1 VPHLADVDVAQAL
14 RRYTRDGELNDA
26 DAAAA
31 LEDLRALDLRR
42 HAQEPLRDR
51 VWRLRR
57 NLIACDAVSVALAE
71 VLDAKLPS
79 AGLPQRLWEAPE
91 GDVAEAGRSSLTF

>member
-1 VPHLADVDVAQAL
+1 MRPPLWRTFA
-14 RRYTRDGELNDA
+14 R
-26 DAAAA
+26 
-31 LEDLRALDLRR
+31 LDLRR

-57 NLIACDAVSVALAE
+57 NLIACDAVSVVLAE
-71 VLDAKLPS
+71 VLDAKLPT